1 MADRPI
7 IWVVTS
13 TSPGRPPAHPERQ
26 GGLRWAHLVSA
37 AICALESVGMVGF
50 AIWVLLAGR
59 SGPAD
64 FEAGVIV
71 FSLVLA
77 GILGYLAWALFTDDA
92 RVRGAA
98 LTLQV
103 IFALMMRIPGESF
116 WVVTLARLPF
126 VLGAVALVVAIYLDN
141 RAGGDSSAG

>member
-1 MADRPI
+1 MVNRPI
-7 IWVVTS
+7 IWGVTS
-13 TSPGRPPAHPERQ
+13 TPTGRPPTPPEQQ
-26 GGLRWAHLVSA
+26 GGLRLAHLVSA

-64 FEAGVIV
+64 FEAGVVV

-77 GILGYLAWALFTDDA
+77 GILGYLAQALFRDDA

-103 IFALMMRIPGESF
+103 IFVLMMKIPGEPF

-126 VLGAVALVVAIYLDN
+126 VLGAIALVAAIYLDN
-141 RAGGDSSAG
+141 RDGGDSSGV

>member
-1 MADRPI
+1 
-7 IWVVTS
+7 
-13 TSPGRPPAHPERQ
+13 
-26 GGLRWAHLVSA
+26 
-37 AICALESVGMVGF
+37 MVGF
-50 AIWVLLAGR
+50 AIWVLVAGR
-59 SGPAD
+59 AGPAD

-77 GILGYLAWALFTDDA
+77 GILGYLAWALFADDA

-103 IFALMMRIPGESF
+103 IFALMMKIPGESF

-126 VLGAVALVVAIYLDN
+126 VLGAIALVAAIYLDN
-141 RAGGDSSAG
+141 RDGGDSSAA